1 MLPSSRTSRAEVDS
15 FSRQH
20 ELAASRKMKKFYKSH
35 HTGENAKIDQRKH
48 HHHHH
53 NYNTVDNDAGIDTFS
68 TEKSLDFND
77 DIIDTESIDDDT
89 NSGVKKEY
97 KPLITASR
105 NIKYPFSDTISS
117 HYQQDIDFLDEI
129 KFEKMSEHHSKD
141 LIIELCIYHI
151 NMSSH
156 KPFLEFMLYK
166 SPDDSVMYF
175 PNFVYD
181 DTSDSILEKS
191 EDILGNILNDAK
203 VCTFKGR
210 ICISDIE
217 NHIEDANIDNR
228 IILLFEVKGKSSDV
242 VHITAREH
250 FWWSTV
256 SEIFNYKKVLFY
268 SISNTV
274 IDVFWSCVNMIKI
287 YYKKSLIETPGVFYY
302 GNNKNTTKYNAI
314 LSLNKAPSE
323 SRYGPYYYFTD
334 LHTSMKYACYD
345 ADTQKREHTKGAG
358 IVRFVVFH
366 GKMKMFMKND
376 TVDDSKMATY
386 IFERYHLEK
395 KTGQFRDNDC
405 RWSNEYNSAYNGYH
419 NIQYYTRKHTHTMDM
434 EHNVKLYASD
444 TDTGSDTD
452 SNTDSDN
459 DVEVDGR
466 DENLMDLKHTLET
479 ETYTKIKKKRVTI
492 ILAMRICIDE
502 YSFQTPISY
511 HYVDI
516 EDTKLPETYDY
527 NFKGYKIL

>member
-1 MLPSSRTSRAEVDS
+1 MLPSARTSRADVDS
-15 FSRQH
+15 FSQQH
-20 ELAASRKMKKFYKSH
+20 EDVTLRKMKKFYKSH
-35 HTGENAKIDQRKH
+35 HTGENVKIDQH
-48 HHHHH
+48 PDQH
-53 NYNTVDNDAGIDTFS
+53 YNTVDNHDSINTFS
-68 TEKSLDFND
+68 NEKSLDFND
-77 DIIDTESIDDDT
+77 DIIDTESTDDEAS
-89 NSGVKKEY
+89 SGIKKKY
-97 KPLITASR
+97 NPLITASR
-105 NIKYPFSDTISS
+105 NIKYPFSDIVSS
-117 HYQQDIDFLDEI
+117 HSEQDIDFLDEI
-129 KFEKMSEHHSKD
+129 KFEKMSEHHSKS
-141 LIIELCIYHI
+141 LIIELCIYNI

-166 SPDDSVMYF
+166 SPDDDVMYF

-191 EDILGNILNDAK
+191 EDIVENILNEDKAFI
-203 VCTFKGR
+203 FKGR

-217 NHIEDANIDNR
+217 NHIEDANIDTR
-228 IILLFEVKGKSSDV
+228 IILLFEVQDKNTDV
-242 VHITAREH
+242 VHITTREH

-256 SEIFNYKKVLFY
+256 SEIFNYKRVLFY

-274 IDVFWSCVNMIKI
+274 IDVFLSCVSMIKI

-302 GNNKNTTKYNAI
+302 GNNKNITKYNAI

-345 ADTQKREHTKGAG
+345 ADNRKREHTKGAG

-376 TVDDSKMATY
+376 RVDDSKMATY
-386 IFERYHLEK
+386 IFERYHSEK

-405 RWSNEYNSAYNGYH
+405 IWSNEYNSAYNGYH
-419 NIQYYTRKHTHTMDM
+419 TIQYYTRKHNDTLER
-434 EHNVKLYASD
+434 EHDVKLYASD
-444 TDTGSDTD
+444 TDTDSDTESDTD
-452 SNTDSDN
+452 SDTD
-459 DVEVDGR
+459 VDGR
-466 DENLMDLKHTLET
+466 DDNLMDLKHTLEI
-479 ETYTKIKKKRVTI
+479 ETYTKIKKKRITI

-527 NFKGYKIL
+527 NFKGYKLL